1 MRYPCSTFVVC
12 AADGDE
18 VRESVVAASAS
29 LERNEMVDGEF
40 ATASALASVNAAAV
54 SCPGLCS
61 RLLPRERVA
70 GADGVAGRSSAA

>member
-40 ATASALASVNAAAV
+40 ATASALASVDAAAV

-61 RLLPRERVA
+61 RLPRERVA